1 MIASILTFIG
11 GMAAGFILCMFL
23 VAVITAIAVDVYREI
38 KK

>member
-23 VAVITAIAVDVYREI
+23 VAMSKQD
-38 KK
+38 